1 MGRDADRNSETLAE
15 RESMSPTLTD
25 PRTVDEV
32 EYTMIPVEIAR
43 SSVFSPASQNAVGPF
58 KEMN

>member
-1 MGRDADRNSETLAE
+1 
-15 RESMSPTLTD
+15 MSPTLTD